1 MTTRGSHPPPGPG
14 RRELASPVLGEPAR
28 YTSRQVA
35 AAVGVP
41 MHRARRFWRAL
52 GYANVEDTA
61 VEFTDS
67 DVKALGVLVSL
78 VTDGLLEEPQAV
90 QLTRLLGRAAARL
103 AASHVELVMGRLE
116 DTGIGEA
123 DRVEVVQRLA
133 RGVTRD
139 VEWLLGYAWRRQMG
153 AAIHRLYPTADD
165 AAPAVLAVGFAD
177 MVEFTRLSRE
187 LSDARLAELVERFE
201 GRSADLIAECGGHVV
216 KMLGDE
222 MLYVTDEPAIA
233 AEIATRLAH
242 AFTNDREVPGV
253 RIGMALGPIVWHLGD
268 VFGTTVNLAS
278 RFTTIAEPGT
288 ILVAADLAAALAG
301 DSRFE
306 LTPVGTRAV
315 RGIGEVEAC
324 LLNRAGASG

>member
-1 MTTRGSHPPPGPG
+1 MTDTGFPPRPGPD
-14 RRELASPVLGEPAR
+14 REQLARPVLGEPPR

-67 DVKALGVLVSL
+67 DVQALRVLVSL

-103 AASHVELVMGRLE
+103 AASQVELVLGRLE

-123 DRVEVVQRLA
+123 DRVEIVQRLA

-177 MVEFTRLSRE
+177 MVNFTRLSRE
-187 LSDARLAELVERFE
+187 ISDSRLAELVERFE
-201 GRSADLIAECGGHVV
+201 GRSADIIAECGGHMV

-222 MLYVTDEPAIA
+222 MLFVTDEPLIA
-233 AEIATRLAH
+233 AEIATRIGD
-242 AFTNDREVPGV
+242 AFRHDREVPGV
-253 RIGMALGPIVWHLGD
+253 RIGMALGPVVWHLGD

-278 RFTTIAEPGT
+278 RLTAIAEPGS
-288 ILVAADLAAALAG
+288 ILLAEDLAAGLAG
-301 DSRFE
+301 DARFE
-306 LTPVGTRAV
+306 VSPIGARTV
-315 RGIGEVEAC
+315 RGIGEVVPC
-324 LLNRAGASG
+324 LLKRAAPTG